1 MIVNLFDIR
10 DDAQVVRIQG
20 NDIFLCNKQVN
31 EKANRLTYRWFKFDI
46 TNGCLSE
53 IPDQDWRLLGR
64 EPEYVTR
71 MGEVHFVPDNAFS
84 LIRTLILD
92 KVDGSEVVQGIIK
105 RGLSEKVKIVHNY
118 LGGYQIE
125 GGLTLADI
133 IEKLEHQWNL
143 DFADSIWDPVSY
155 THLTLPTT

>member
-20 NDIFLCNKQVN
+20 NDIILCNTQVN
-31 EKANRLTYRWFKFDI
+31 EKANRLTHRWFKFDI
-46 TNGCLSE
+46 TNGCLSK

-71 MGEVHFVPDNAFS
+71 TGELHLVPDNAFS

-133 IEKLEHQWNL
+133 IVKLEYQWHAEL
-143 DFADSIWDPVSY
+143 ADSILDFNS
-155 THLTLPTT
+155 